1 MARRGTADSL
11 VAEVHERI
19 RVDIL
24 NGYWEPGGQLRV
36 PALTAYYGA
45 STTVVREA
53 LTRLA
58 GERFVDL
65 RPNHGFSVP
74 RLSLADLQDITLVRC
89 HTETL
94 ALQLAIERGDLAWE
108 SQVVAAHHRLANT
121 PRRREDAPQQVT
133 EEWSAAHRSLHRTLI
148 EACGVPTLLD
158 MCGKLFDLT
167 ELRRRW
173 SAPTPAASSR
183 DVATEHAELVEA
195 TLARDAAL
203 ATQRLREHYE
213 RTSRILLESGLV
225 EGIET
230 MNDAGRTTA

>member
-1 MARRGTADSL
+1 MAKRGTADSL
-11 VAEVHERI
+11 VTEVHERI
-19 RVDIL
+19 RADIL
-24 NGYWEPGGQLRV
+24 NGHWEPGEQLRV
-36 PALTAYYGA
+36 SALAKHYET

-58 GERFVDL
+58 GQRFVHL

-94 ALQLAIERGDLAWE
+94 ALRLAIERGDLAWE
-108 SQVVAAHHRLANT
+108 SEVVAAHHRLANT
-121 PRRREDAPQQVT
+121 PRRREDDPERVT

-158 MCGKLFDLT
+158 MCDTLFDIT

-173 SAPTPAASSR
+173 SAPTLAASVR
-183 DVATEHAELVEA
+183 DVAAEHADLVA
-195 TLARDAAL
+195 AALARDTER
-203 ATQRLREHYE
+203 ATEQLREHYE

-225 EGIET
+225 EGVER
-230 MNDAGRTTA
+230 MDDTAR